1 MDFDENIRRFR
12 ETFWIV
18 LIIALLINL
27 IAGIILKIFEI
38 YHIDNIYIYIILIFV
53 LIIIIIA
60 ILNLMFELR
69 RTTIVKKDKIPVS
82 LIYIVEKNYYALIYE
97 YFPSKTLWKLKSM
110 VENKDSKF
118 TYNSDLMDRENIF
131 SYEIFQYLILSLL
144 KEMHTHWSDTHRV
157 YKSEVLENHKEMFN
171 CFNPFEKNEFKS
183 NPFVKNDLNLQGEK
197 VCIFKDAKVDPD
209 LKERSMIFQYNGI
222 ILKFLFKVVGSTG
235 GSPFEIRNV
244 DNNNLKKY
252 DCIIS
257 YELSVSP
264 RAKISLFFFGSSTSI
279 FYDWCKEVVERANK
293 ELDWKL
299 FIEKSPRDSTY
310 QG

>member
-38 YHIDNIYIYIILIFV
+38 YRPIDNIYTYIILILS

-69 RTTIVKKDKIPVS
+69 RTTITKSDDIPVS
-82 LIYIVEKNYYALIYE
+82 LIYIMEKKYYALMYD
-97 YFPSKTLWKLKSM
+97 YFPSKILWELKSM
-110 VENKDSKF
+110 VENKF
-118 TYNSDLMDRENIF
+118 TYNSDLMDRENKF
-131 SYEIFQYLILSLL
+131 SNEIFQYIILSLL
-144 KEMHTHWSDTHRV
+144 NQMHTHFSKTERV
-157 YKSEVLENHKEMFN
+157 YKSKVTENYKEMFN
-171 CFNPFEKNEFKS
+171 RVNPFEINEFKS
-183 NPFVKNDLNLQGEK
+183 NPFVKNDENLQGTK
-197 VCIFKDAKVDPD
+197 VCFFKDAKLDFE
-209 LKERSMIFQYNGI
+209 KRTMIFQYKGI
-222 ILKFLFKVVGSTG
+222 IFKFFFQVAGWTR

-244 DNNNLKKY
+244 DNNKLIKY
-252 DCIIS
+252 NCLIS

-264 RAKISLFFFGSSTSI
+264 RAKISLFFFGSSTTI
-279 FYDWCKEVVERANK
+279 FYDWCKEVVERANN

-299 FIEKSPRDSTY
+299 FIDKTPRDSTY